1 MINSLLKKRLKIL
14 VIGDIMLDHYIY
26 GDCSRISPEAPVQ
39 VVDVKGDEH
48 TLGGA
53 GNVLKNL
60 KAFDC
65 DSYIISAVGDDEQA
79 KTISFELAKI
89 GVSTN
94 GIFYDDKRCT
104 TVKSRVMVAN
114 HQLIRLD
121 YENKQPIDD
130 QLADAMI
137 EAISREIKKYAL
149 VLISDYNKGL
159 LSNYLLTSVFSI
171 CKQAGVKTII
181 DPKGSDYSK
190 YVGGNIIK
198 PNKKEAMQ
206 ASGILITDLQ
216 SLTEACIKIKEI
228 TNCDDVVVTMSE
240 EGIAM
245 YSEDKLSVIA
255 TKALSVIDVTGAGDT
270 VLASLGL
277 AVASGL
283 SLNEACDFANHAAA
297 VVVSKVG
304 SATATLDEIT
314 DHSLKHTNHLN
325 IING

>member
-1 MINSLLKKRLKIL
+1 

-39 VVDVKGDEH
+39 VVDVKGDEY

-65 DSYIISAVGDDEQA
+65 ETYIISAVGHDEQA
-79 KTISFELAKI
+79 KIIKLQLENI
-89 GVSTN
+89 EVSTE
-94 GIFYDDKRCT
+94 GIFYDAKRCT

-121 YENKQPIDD
+121 YENKRLIDN
-130 QLADAMI
+130 QLADAML
-137 EAISREIKKYAL
+137 EAISREIKNYEL

-159 LSNYLLTSVFSI
+159 LSYYFLNSIFSI
-171 CKQAGVKTII
+171 CRQAGVKTII
-181 DPKGSDYSK
+181 DPKGTDYNK

-240 EGIAM
+240 EGIAI

-277 AVASGL
+277 ALASGS
-283 SLNEACDFANHAAA
+283 SLKEACDFANHAAA

-304 SATATLDEIT
+304 SATATLDEIK
-314 DHSLKHTNHLN
+314 DHSLKYTNLL
-325 IING
+325 I